1 MVSKSANYCFTS
13 PANPTGILAL
23 GEVRSSPLD
32 LIGKE
37 SELAHASD
45 YHQEP
50 YGQSLTTALV
60 HVSNICAR
68 RFFGAS
74 KLTEADASE
83 TPFQPLHLNSCL
95 YCSMMLH

>member
-37 SELAHASD
+37 SELAHARG
-45 YHQEP
+45 YHRGP
-50 YGQSLTTALV
+50 YGQSLTTALRGCV
-60 HVSNICAR
+60 KRSSPKFSR
-68 RFFGAS
+68 R
-74 KLTEADASE
+74 
-83 TPFQPLHLNSCL
+83 PHN
-95 YCSMMLH
+95 